1 MHPEYDALLHFPAM
15 ARPDFNHLQA
25 FILVARER
33 SFTRA
38 AAQLGVSQSALS
50 HTIRALE
57 SKLGVRLLTRTT
69 RGVSP
74 TEAGEKLYATLEP
87 HYEGIEAG
95 LSALGDASGK
105 PAGTIRI
112 TTHDHAAS
120 TILWPKLSPL
130 LAAYPDIKVELSIN
144 YGLIDIVA
152 ERFDAGVRTGDQVA
166 RDMIAVR
173 ISPDMKRAVVGSP
186 GYLANRPLPTTPQDL
201 TRHNC
206 INLRLATHG
215 GIAPW
220 DFVKDGKELQVQ
232 VEGQAIFNTTPQKLQ
247 AALDGAGL
255 ATLPEDMVLEHVA
268 AGRLL
273 RVLDDWCPTYPGY
286 HLYYPSR
293 RQASPAF
300 ALVVEALR
308 YRANS

>member
-1 MHPEYDALLHFPAM
+1 M

-50 HTIRALE
+50 HTIRGLE
-57 SKLGVRLLTRTT
+57 ARLGVRLLTRTT

-74 TEAGEKLYATLEP
+74 TEAGEKLYAELEP
-87 HYEGIEAG
+87 HYEAIEAG
-95 LSALGDASGK
+95 LSALGDARDK

-112 TTHDHAAS
+112 TTHDHAAG
-120 TILWPKLSPL
+120 TILWPKLSKV
-130 LAAYPDIKVELSIN
+130 LASYPDIKVEISIN

-152 ERFDAGVRTGDQVA
+152 ERFDAGVRAGDQIA

-186 GYLANRPLPTTPQDL
+186 AYLAGRPLLKTPQDL

-206 INLRLATHG
+206 INMRLPTYG
-215 GIAPW
+215 GLSPW
-220 DFVKDGKELQVQ
+220 EFAKDGKELQVQ

-255 ATLPEDMVLEHVA
+255 ATLPDDMVLEHVA
-268 AGRLL
+268 AGRLV
-273 RVLDDWCPTYPGY
+273 RVLEDWCPTYPGY

-300 ALVVEALR
+300 ALVVDALR
-308 YRANS
+308 WRVDS

>member
-1 MHPEYDALLHFPAM
+1 MP
-15 ARPDFNHLQA
+15 RPDFNHLQA

-50 HTIRALE
+50 HTIRGLE
-57 SKLGVRLLTRTT
+57 SRLGVRLLARTT

-74 TEAGEKLYATLEP
+74 TEAGEKLYASLEP
-87 HYEGIEAG
+87 HYEAIEAG
-95 LSALGDASGK
+95 LGALGEARDK

-120 TILWPKLSPL
+120 TILWPKLSKV
-130 LAAYPDIKVELSIN
+130 LAAYPDIRIEIGIH

-166 RDMIAVR
+166 KDMIAVR
-173 ISPDMKRAVVGSP
+173 ISPDIRRAVVGSP
-186 GYLANRPLPTTPQDL
+186 AYLAGQPLPRTPQDL

-206 INLRLATHG
+206 INLRLATYG
-215 GIAPW
+215 GLAPW

-255 ATLPEDMVLEHVA
+255 ATLPDDMVLEHVA
-268 AGRLL
+268 AGRLV
-273 RVLDDWCPTYPGY
+273 RVLEDWCPAYPGY

-308 YRANS
+308 WRDDS

>member
-1 MHPEYDALLHFPAM
+1 MS
-15 ARPDFNHLQA
+15 RPDFNHLQA

-50 HTIRALE
+50 HTIRGLE
-57 SKLGVRLLTRTT
+57 EKLGVRLLTRTT

-74 TEAGEKLYATLEP
+74 TEAGEKLYASLEP
-87 HYEGIEAG
+87 LFDGIEAG
-95 LSALGDASGK
+95 LSALGESRGR

-112 TTHDHAAS
+112 TTHDHAAT
-120 TILWPKLSPL
+120 TILWPKLSKV
-130 LAAYPDIKVELSIN
+130 LAAYPDIKVEIGIH

-166 RDMIAVR
+166 KDMIAVR
-173 ISPDMKRAVVGSP
+173 ISPDMRRAVVGSP
-186 GYLANRPLPTTPQDL
+186 AYLANRPPPATPQDL
-201 TRHNC
+201 VRHNC

-215 GIAPW
+215 GLAPW
-220 DFVKDGKELQVQ
+220 EFVKDGKALQVQ

-255 ATLPEDMVLEHVA
+255 ATLPDDMVAEHVA
-268 AGRLL
+268 AGRLV

-300 ALVVEALR
+300 ALVVETLR
-308 YRANS
+308 YRSD

>member
-1 MHPEYDALLHFPAM
+1 MP
-15 ARPDFNHLQA
+15 RPDFNHLQA

-50 HTIRALE
+50 HTIRGLE
-57 SKLGVRLLTRTT
+57 TRLGVRLLTRST

-74 TEAGEKLYATLEP
+74 TEAGEKLYTSLEP
-87 HYEGIEAG
+87 HYEAIEAG
-95 LSALGDASGK
+95 LSALDEARGK

-112 TTHDHAAS
+112 TTHDHAAG
-120 TILWPKLSPL
+120 TVLWPKLSTV
-130 LAAYPDIKVELSIN
+130 LAAYPDIKLEISIN

-152 ERFDAGVRTGDQVA
+152 ERFDAGVRLGDQVA
-166 RDMIAVR
+166 KDMIAVR

-186 GYLANRPLPTTPQDL
+186 AYLAVRPLPRTPQDL
-201 TRHNC
+201 VRHNC

-215 GIAPW
+215 GLAPW
-220 DFVKDGKELQVQ
+220 EFARDGKELQVQ
-232 VEGQAIFNTTPQKLQ
+232 VDGQAIFNTTPQKLQ

-255 ATLPEDMVLEHVA
+255 ASLPDDMVEEHVA
-268 AGRLL
+268 AGRLQ
-273 RVLDDWCPTYPGY
+273 RVLEDWCPTYPGY

-308 YRANS
+308 WRSDS

>member
-1 MHPEYDALLHFPAM
+1 MP
-15 ARPDFNHLQA
+15 RPDFNHLQA

-57 SKLGVRLLTRTT
+57 SKLGVRLLTRST
-69 RGVSP
+69 RGVAP
-74 TEAGEKLYATLEP
+74 TEAGDKLYASLEP
-87 HYEGIEAG
+87 HYDAIEAG
-95 LSALGDASGK
+95 LSALGEARDR

-112 TTHDHAAS
+112 TTHDHAAG
-120 TILWPKLSPL
+120 TILWPKLSKV
-130 LAAYPDIKVELSIN
+130 LASYPDVRVEISIN

-152 ERFDAGVRTGDQVA
+152 ERFDAGVRLGAQVA

-186 GYLANRPLPTTPQDL
+186 AYLAGRPLPQTPQDL

-206 INLRLATHG
+206 INMRLPTYG
-215 GIAPW
+215 GLAPW
-220 DFVKDGKELQVQ
+220 EFVKDGKELQVQ

-255 ATLPEDMVLEHVA
+255 ASLPDDMVREHVA
-268 AGRLL
+268 AGRLQ
-273 RVLDDWCPTYPGY
+273 RVLEDWCPTYPGY

-300 ALVVEALR
+300 ALVVETLR
-308 YRANS
+308 WRPDS

>member
-1 MHPEYDALLHFPAM
+1 MP
-15 ARPDFNHLQA
+15 RPDFNHLQA

-50 HTIRALE
+50 HTIRGLE
-57 SKLGVRLLTRTT
+57 SRLGVRLLARST

-74 TEAGEKLYATLEP
+74 TEAGEKLYASLEP
-87 HYEGIEAG
+87 HYEAIEAG
-95 LSALGDASGK
+95 LSALDAARDK

-112 TTHDHAAS
+112 TTHDHAAG
-120 TILWPKLSPL
+120 TVLWPKLSRV
-130 LAAYPDIKVELSIN
+130 LADYPDLKVEISIN

-152 ERFDAGVRTGDQVA
+152 ERFDAGVRLGDQVA
-166 RDMIAVR
+166 KDMIAVR

-186 GYLANRPLPTTPQDL
+186 VYLAGRPLPQTPQDL

-215 GIAPW
+215 GLAPW

-255 ATLPEDMVLEHVA
+255 ATLPDDMVAEHVA
-268 AGRLL
+268 AGRLQ
-273 RVLDDWCPTYPGY
+273 RVLEDWCPTYPGY

-300 ALVVEALR
+300 AVVLDALR
-308 YRANS
+308 YRADS

>member
-1 MHPEYDALLHFPAM
+1 MP
-15 ARPDFNHLQA
+15 RPDFNHLQA

-50 HTIRALE
+50 HTIRGLE
-57 SKLGVRLLTRTT
+57 SRLGVRLLARST

-74 TEAGEKLYATLEP
+74 TEAGEKLYASLEP
-87 HYEGIEAG
+87 HYEAIEAG
-95 LSALGDASGK
+95 LSALDAVRDK

-112 TTHDHAAS
+112 TTHDHAAG
-120 TILWPKLSPL
+120 TVLWPKLSRV
-130 LAAYPDIKVELSIN
+130 LAAWPDLKVEISIN

-152 ERFDAGVRTGDQVA
+152 ERFDAGVRLGDQVA
-166 RDMIAVR
+166 KDMIAVR

-186 GYLANRPLPTTPQDL
+186 AYLAGRALPRTPQDL

-215 GIAPW
+215 GLAPW
-220 DFVKDGKELQVQ
+220 EFVKDGKELQVQ

-255 ATLPEDMVLEHVA
+255 ATLPDDMVAEHVA
-268 AGRLL
+268 AGRLQ
-273 RVLDDWCPTYPGY
+273 RVLEDWCPTYPGY

-300 ALVVEALR
+300 AVVLEALR
-308 YRANS
+308 YRSDS

>member
-1 MHPEYDALLHFPAM
+1 MPRPA
-15 ARPDFNHLQA
+15 FNHLQA

-50 HTIRALE
+50 HTIRGLE
-57 SKLGVRLLTRTT
+57 TRLGVRLLTRST

-74 TEAGEKLYATLEP
+74 TEAGEKLYAELEP
-87 HYEGIEAG
+87 HYEAIEAG
-95 LSALGDASGK
+95 LAALGESRDK

-112 TTHDHAAS
+112 TTHDHAAG
-120 TILWPKLSPL
+120 TVLWPKLAPV
-130 LAAYPDIKVELSIN
+130 LAAYRDLKIEISIN

-152 ERFDAGVRTGDQVA
+152 ERFDAGVRLGDQVA
-166 RDMIAVR
+166 KDMIAVR

-186 GYLANRPLPTTPQDL
+186 AYLAGRPAPATPQDL

-206 INLRLATHG
+206 INMRLPTYG
-215 GIAPW
+215 GLAPW
-220 DFVKDGKELQVQ
+220 EFARDGKTLQVQ
-232 VEGQAIFNTTPQKLQ
+232 VDGQAIFNTTPQKLQ

-255 ATLPEDMVLEHVA
+255 AALPDDMVREHVA

-273 RVLDDWCPTYPGY
+273 RVLEDWCPTYPGY

-300 ALVVEALR
+300 AIVLEALR
-308 YRANS
+308 YRPES